1 MTLQPHT
8 TPGDS
13 GETDLRA
20 GAHAPKDAARVA
32 AYGAL
37 DEVNS
42 VLGLAR
48 ALRPP
53 ADLDATLDHLQRDL
67 FDLGAELSLP
77 PGAAPPAREP
87 RVDATR
93 TAALEAEID
102 RLRDALPPLHTFILP
117 GGTPAAGA
125 LHLARAIAR
134 RAERHV
140 VALAHADP
148 AGVRPE
154 VVRCLN
160 RLSDLLFALARAA
173 NAQAGVPDAPWRPD
187 PATPA

>member
-1 MTLQPHT
+1 M
-8 TPGDS
+8 
-13 GETDLRA
+13 
-20 GAHAPKDAARVA
+20 
-32 AYGAL
+32 
-37 DEVNS
+37 
-42 VLGLAR
+42 
-48 ALRPP
+48 
-53 ADLDATLDHLQRDL
+53 
-67 FDLGAELSLP
+67 
-77 PGAAPPAREP
+77 
-87 RVDATR
+87 DATR

-117 GGTPAAGA
+117 GGTPATGA

-134 RAERHV
+134 RAERHA

-154 VVRCLN
+154 VVRYLN
-160 RLSDLLFALARAA
+160 RLSDLLFGLARAA

>member
-1 MTLQPHT
+1 MTAPTPHT
-8 TPGDS
+8 TPGDT

-20 GAHAPKDAARVA
+20 GAHAPKDAARVD

-37 DEVNS
+37 DELNS
-42 VLGLAR
+42 ALGLAR
-48 ALRPP
+48 ALQPP
-53 ADLDATLDHLQRDL
+53 RDLDATLDHLQRDL

-77 PGAAPPAREP
+77 PGVAPPRPEP
-87 RVDATR
+87 RVDAAR

-102 RLRDALPPLHTFILP
+102 RLQAALTPLHTFILP

-134 RAERHV
+134 RAERHA

-148 AGVRPE
+148 GGVRPE
-154 VVRCLN
+154 VLRYLN

-173 NAQAGVPDAPWRPD
+173 NARASVPDAPWSS
-187 PATPA
+187 A